1 MVWTE
6 KPWQLGPLASTIAGK
21 ANFLLQDEVQ
31 WQAFGGIDIRL
42 VVAWWRSA
50 MTAEKCRAHKQ

>member
-31 WQAFGGIDIRL
+31 WQAFGGSISAWL
-42 VVAWWRSA
+42 LPGAVA
-50 MTAEKCRAHKQ
+50 TDVEKCRAHKR